1 EIRNTKISFR
11 VSNKSDTTN
20 ITLLNPPSS
29 SIINKDNNNGP
40 IIPIIFS
47 KPITSF
53 SDSAFRMIADT
64 DTVAI
69 NIDWNNPTEFSFVP
83 PDGWKEKT
91 DYRLMLFSSELT
103 PIEGKSFIDS
113 IKFFDIISKKKV
125 GYGGLMGSVEPRNK
139 SFLLQL
145 ESITDDPEYFFSNV
159 NSNNEFYLKN
169 IPEGQYKLMMIN
181 DKDNNK
187 AFTPGSVSPYKNSE
201 WFYIFPD
208 TFEVRANWDIDIG
221 TMKIEDDN

>member
-1 EIRNTKISFR
+1 
-11 VSNKSDTTN
+11 
-20 ITLLNPPSS
+20 
-29 SIINKDNNNGP
+29 
-40 IIPIIFS
+40 
-47 KPITSF
+47 
-53 SDSAFRMIADT
+53 MI
-64 DTVAI
+64 
-69 NIDWNNPTEFSFVP
+69 
-83 PDGWKEKT
+83 
-91 DYRLMLFSSELT
+91 L
-103 PIEGKSFIDS
+103 
-113 IKFFDIISKKKV
+113 FDIIAKKKV

-145 ESITDDPEYFFSNV
+145 QSITDDPEYFFSNV